1 KRKKGI
7 KIKAHFV
14 NLNLK
19 DLPEGQ
25 LKNDVLN
32 IGTSLYL
39 PESDVDKLREAAKI
53 LLEQSKE
60 YHKAVKALQ

>member
-1 KRKKGI
+1 MLNV
-7 KIKAHFV
+7 KIKAYFV

-32 IGTSLYL
+32 SSRTFYWLKF
-39 PESDVDKLREAAKI
+39 DVDKLREGAKVFLSNRKNTI
-53 LLEQSKE
+53 RQ
-60 YHKAVKALQ
+60 